1 MSISIQKFGEL
12 LFFPHENLPRWS
24 CFNHHCND
32 ADISGCSAGEKV
44 DAALLEKC
52 DLLLAN
58 LAKLTYSPTFAK
70 VDDPSDT
77 FNYLSVS
84 VDGYIAGNL
93 GVETRANA
101 RKSILDNH
109 PYLAE
114 YLNNATGNEYS
125 LDNAIRLA
133 MLEKAI
139 EGTGLT
145 LSLTA
150 AQKQSMKGDYSDPS
164 YKILQKELIALGL
177 EEDFDSD
184 IPLGCAIVDEYKYN
198 QSAESGED
206 FGLGDYLEYKWSDFE
221 YSVETGMELV
231 GITNTCEKE
240 GEFNS
245 RQCGKKDYI
254 STEDYSSTPS
264 DPVNPWEREW
274 RSVETEIMAKT
285 VWCIANGYSDY
296 NKATD
301 GCR

>member
-1 MSISIQKFGEL
+1 MSMFK
-12 LFFPHENLPRWS
+12 NLGNCYFTPMRTYRVALVS
-24 CFNHHCND
+24 LIT
-32 ADISGCSAGEKV
+32 AMTLIISGCGAGEKV

-52 DLLLAN
+52 DLLRAN
-58 LAKLTYSPTFAK
+58 LAKLAYSPTFAL

-77 FNYLSVS
+77 FNYTSVS
-84 VDGYIAGNL
+84 VSGYIAGNL

-101 RKSILDNH
+101 KKSILDKY
-109 PYLAE
+109 PYLTD

-145 LSLTA
+145 LSLTE
-150 AQKQSMKGDYSDPS
+150 AQKQNTKGDYSDPS
-164 YKILQKELIALGL
+164 HDILEKELIALGL
-177 EEDFDSD
+177 ETDYDSEV
-184 IPLGCAIVDEYKYN
+184 PAGCAIVDEYKDS

-206 FGLGDYLEYKWSDFE
+206 FGTEDYLEYKWSDFE

-245 RQCGKKDYI
+245 RECGKKDYI

-264 DPVNPWEREW
+264 EPVNPWQRDW
-274 RSVETEIMAKT
+274 SSTDSEIMAKT
-285 VWCIANGYSDY
+285 VWCITNGYSDY
-296 NKATD
+296 NKNTD
-301 GCR
+301 GCK

>member
-1 MSISIQKFGEL
+1 MRTYRAALVSIITAMTL
-12 LFFPHENLPRWS
+12 I
-24 CFNHHCND
+24 
-32 ADISGCSAGEKV
+32 ISGCGAGEKV

-52 DLLLAN
+52 DLLRAN

-70 VDDPSDT
+70 VDDSSDT

-109 PYLAE
+109 PYLTD

-164 YKILQKELIALGL
+164 YDILQKELIGLGL
-177 EEDFDSD
+177 ETDYDSD

-206 FGLGDYLEYKWSDFE
+206 FGLGEYLEYKWSDFE

-245 RQCGKKDYI
+245 RQCGKKDYV

-264 DPVNPWEREW
+264 DPVSPWEREW

>member
-1 MSISIQKFGEL
+1 MTLI
-12 LFFPHENLPRWS
+12 
-24 CFNHHCND
+24 
-32 ADISGCSAGEKV
+32 ISGCGAGDKV

-52 DLLLAN
+52 DLLRAN

-109 PYLAE
+109 PYLTD

-164 YKILQKELIALGL
+164 YDILQKELIGLGL
-177 EEDFDSD
+177 ETDYDSD

-206 FGLGDYLEYKWSDFE
+206 FGLGEYLEYKWSDFE

-245 RQCGKKDYI
+245 RQCGKKDYV

-264 DPVNPWEREW
+264 DPVSPWEREW

>member
-1 MSISIQKFGEL
+1 MRTYRAALISIITAMTL
-12 LFFPHENLPRWS
+12 I
-24 CFNHHCND
+24 
-32 ADISGCSAGEKV
+32 ISGCGAGEKV

-52 DLLLAN
+52 DLLRAN

-70 VDDPSDT
+70 VDDSSDT

-109 PYLAE
+109 PYLAD

-164 YKILQKELIALGL
+164 YDILQRELIGLGL
-177 EEDFDSD
+177 ETDYDSD
-184 IPLGCAIVDEYKYN
+184 IPLGCAIVDEYKDN

-245 RQCGKKDYI
+245 RQCGKKDYV

-264 DPVNPWEREW
+264 DPVSPWEREW

-296 NKATD
+296 NTATD

>member
-1 MSISIQKFGEL
+1 MRSYRVALISIVTAMTL
-12 LFFPHENLPRWS
+12 I
-24 CFNHHCND
+24 
-32 ADISGCSAGEKV
+32 ISGCGAGDKV

-52 DLLLAN
+52 DLLRAN

-109 PYLAE
+109 PYLAD

-164 YKILQKELIALGL
+164 YDILQKELIGLGL
-177 EEDFDSD
+177 ETDYDSD

-206 FGLGDYLEYKWSDFE
+206 FGLGEYLEYKWSDFE

-245 RQCGKKDYI
+245 RQCGKKDYV

-264 DPVNPWEREW
+264 DPVSPWEREW

>member
-1 MSISIQKFGEL
+1 MRTYRAGLVSIITAMTL
-12 LFFPHENLPRWS
+12 I
-24 CFNHHCND
+24 
-32 ADISGCSAGEKV
+32 ISGCGAGDKV

-52 DLLLAN
+52 DLLRAN

-109 PYLAE
+109 PYLTD

-164 YKILQKELIALGL
+164 YDILQKELIGLGL
-177 EEDFDSD
+177 ETDYDSD

-206 FGLGDYLEYKWSDFE
+206 FGLGEYLEYKWSDFE

-245 RQCGKKDYI
+245 RQCGKKDYV

-264 DPVNPWEREW
+264 DPVSPWEREW

>member
-1 MSISIQKFGEL
+1 MRTYRAALVSIITAMTL
-12 LFFPHENLPRWS
+12 I
-24 CFNHHCND
+24 
-32 ADISGCSAGEKV
+32 ISGCGAGEKV

-52 DLLLAN
+52 DLLRAN

-109 PYLAE
+109 PYLAD

-145 LSLTA
+145 LSLSA

-164 YKILQKELIALGL
+164 YDILQKELIGLGL
-177 EEDFDSD
+177 ETDYDSD

-206 FGLGDYLEYKWSDFE
+206 FGLGEYLEYKWSDFE

-264 DPVNPWEREW
+264 DPVNPWERDW
-274 RSVETEIMAKT
+274 SSTDSEIMAKT
-285 VWCIANGYSDY
+285 VWCIAKGYSDY

-301 GCR
+301 DCK

>member
-1 MSISIQKFGEL
+1 MRTYRAALVSIITAMTL
-12 LFFPHENLPRWS
+12 I
-24 CFNHHCND
+24 
-32 ADISGCSAGEKV
+32 ISGCGAGDKV

-52 DLLLAN
+52 DLLRAN

-109 PYLAE
+109 PYLTD

-164 YKILQKELIALGL
+164 YDILQKELIGLGL
-177 EEDFDSD
+177 ETDYDSD

-206 FGLGDYLEYKWSDFE
+206 FGLGEYLEYKWSDFE

-245 RQCGKKDYI
+245 RQCGKKDYV

-264 DPVNPWEREW
+264 DPVSPWEREW

>member
-1 MSISIQKFGEL
+1 MRTYRAALVSIIAAMTL
-12 LFFPHENLPRWS
+12 I
-24 CFNHHCND
+24 
-32 ADISGCSAGEKV
+32 ISGCGAGEKV

-52 DLLLAN
+52 DLLRAN

-109 PYLAE
+109 PYLTD

-164 YKILQKELIALGL
+164 YDILQKELIGLGL
-177 EEDFDSD
+177 ETDYDSD

-245 RQCGKKDYI
+245 RQCGKKDYV

-264 DPVNPWEREW
+264 DPVSPWEREW

>member
-1 MSISIQKFGEL
+1 MRTYRAALVSIITAMTL
-12 LFFPHENLPRWS
+12 I
-24 CFNHHCND
+24 
-32 ADISGCSAGEKV
+32 ISGCSAGEKV

-52 DLLLAN
+52 DLLRAN

-70 VDDPSDT
+70 VDDSSDT

-109 PYLAE
+109 PYLTD

-164 YKILQKELIALGL
+164 YDILQKELIGLGL
-177 EEDFDSD
+177 ETDYDSD

-198 QSAESGED
+198 QSAESGEG
-206 FGLGDYLEYKWSDFE
+206 FGMGDYLEYKWRDFE
-221 YSVETGMELV
+221 YSVETGVELV

-245 RQCGKKDYI
+245 RQCGKKDYV

-264 DPVNPWEREW
+264 DPVSPWEREW

>member
-1 MSISIQKFGEL
+1 MRTYRAALVSIITAMTL
-12 LFFPHENLPRWS
+12 I
-24 CFNHHCND
+24 
-32 ADISGCSAGEKV
+32 ISGCGAGEKV

-52 DLLLAN
+52 DLLRAN

-101 RKSILDNH
+101 RKSILDNY
-109 PYLAE
+109 PYLTD

-150 AQKQSMKGDYSDPS
+150 TQKQSMKGDYSDPS
-164 YKILQKELIALGL
+164 YDILQKELIGLGL
-177 EEDFDSD
+177 ETDYDSD

-206 FGLGDYLEYKWSDFE
+206 FGLGEYLEYKWSDFE

-245 RQCGKKDYI
+245 RQCGKKDYV

-264 DPVNPWEREW
+264 DPVSPWEREW

>member
-1 MSISIQKFGEL
+1 MRTYRAALISIITAMTL
-12 LFFPHENLPRWS
+12 I
-24 CFNHHCND
+24 
-32 ADISGCSAGEKV
+32 ISGCSAGDKV

-52 DLLLAN
+52 DLLRAN

-109 PYLAE
+109 PYLTD

-164 YKILQKELIALGL
+164 YDILQKELIGLGL
-177 EEDFDSD
+177 ETDYDSD

-206 FGLGDYLEYKWSDFE
+206 FGLGEYLEYKWSDFE

-245 RQCGKKDYI
+245 RQCGKKDYV

>member
-1 MSISIQKFGEL
+1 MRTHRAVLVSIITAMTL
-12 LFFPHENLPRWS
+12 I
-24 CFNHHCND
+24 
-32 ADISGCSAGEKV
+32 ISGCGGEKV

-52 DLLLAN
+52 DLLRAN
-58 LAKLTYSPTFAK
+58 LEKLTYTPTFAK

-77 FNYLSVS
+77 FSYLSLSVS
-84 VDGYIAGNL
+84 GYIAGNL

-101 RKSILDNH
+101 RKLILDKH
-109 PYLAE
+109 PYLAD
-114 YLNNATGNEYS
+114 YLNNATGKEYS

-145 LSLTA
+145 LSLTT
-150 AQKQSMKGDYSDPS
+150 AQKQKMKGDYSDPS

-177 EEDFDSD
+177 EEDYDSE
-184 IPLGCAIVDEYKYN
+184 IPAGCAIIDEYKYN
-198 QSAESGED
+198 QSAETGED
-206 FGLGDYLEYKWSDFE
+206 FGYEDYLEYKWSDFE
-221 YSVETGMELV
+221 NSVENAVEMV
-231 GITNTCEKE
+231 GIANTCEKE
-240 GEFNS
+240 GEFNG

-264 DPVNPWEREW
+264 APVNPWERDW
-274 RSVETEIMAKT
+274 SSRDTEIMAKT
-285 VWCIANGYSDY
+285 VWCITNGYSDY

>member
-1 MSISIQKFGEL
+1 MRTYRAALVSIITAMTL
-12 LFFPHENLPRWS
+12 I
-24 CFNHHCND
+24 
-32 ADISGCSAGEKV
+32 ISGCGAGEKV

-52 DLLLAN
+52 DLLRAN

-101 RKSILDNH
+101 RKSILDNY
-109 PYLAE
+109 PYLTD

-145 LSLTA
+145 LSLSA

-301 GCR
+301 GCK

>member
-1 MSISIQKFGEL
+1 MRSYRVALISIVTAMTL
-12 LFFPHENLPRWS
+12 I
-24 CFNHHCND
+24 
-32 ADISGCSAGEKV
+32 ISGCSAGEKV
-44 DAALLEKC
+44 DAALLAKC

-70 VDDPSDT
+70 VDDPGDT
-77 FNYLSVS
+77 FNYSSVS
-84 VDGYIAGNL
+84 IDNYVVLNL
-93 GVETRANA
+93 GMETRANA
-101 RKSILDNH
+101 RKSILDKH
-109 PYLAE
+109 PYLAD

-125 LDNAIRLA
+125 VDNAIRLT

-139 EGTGLT
+139 EGTGLA

-164 YKILQKELIALGL
+164 YKILQKELIGLGL
-177 EEDFDSD
+177 ETDYDSE
-184 IPLGCAIVDEYKYN
+184 IPAGCASLDDYRVSQADIEGLSYN
-198 QSAESGED
+198 PYMDGAES
-206 FGLGDYLEYKWSDFE
+206 KWSDFE
-221 YSVETGMELV
+221 YSVEKAFELV

-245 RQCGKKDYI
+245 RPCGKKDYV

-264 DPVNPWEREW
+264 DPVSPWEREW

-301 GCR
+301 GCK